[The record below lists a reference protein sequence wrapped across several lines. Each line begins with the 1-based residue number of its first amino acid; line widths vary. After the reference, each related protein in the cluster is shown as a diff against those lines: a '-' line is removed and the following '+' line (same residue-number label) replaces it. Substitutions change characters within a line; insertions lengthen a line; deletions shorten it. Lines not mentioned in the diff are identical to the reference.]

1 MRAAR
6 AAALEHL
13 DFAIA
18 DDEDAALAGARASAQ
33 GPTQGVTRS
42 LEDPVVEWPCSAR
55 IVNRETQM
63 PPCRH
68 YSMLLQWDPDDEIYV
83 VTVPE
88 LPGCMSHGATYEEA
102 VRQGQDAIDSWVAA
116 SRAEGLSI
124 PEPRV
129 FASR

>member
-1 MRAAR
+1 
-6 AAALEHL
+6 
-13 DFAIA
+13 
-18 DDEDAALAGARASAQ
+18 
-33 GPTQGVTRS
+33 
-42 LEDPVVEWPCSAR
+42 
-55 IVNRETQM
+55 M
-63 PPCRH
+63 PPKIPYRH
-68 YSMLLQWDPDDEIYV
+68 YSMLLRWDPDDGIYV

-116 SRAEGLSI
+116 SRAEGLPI